1 MKCNLII
8 FKSYRLHFGLGDEG
22 KEDVVKNEARFSL
35 TKRCGFLV
43 TPTLVVTYKTKTKVG
58 LQWSFYKYVTSCM
71 RPKLRKHSNWD

>member
-43 TPTLVVTYKTKTKVG
+43 TPTLA
-58 LQWSFYKYVTSCM
+58 
-71 RPKLRKHSNWD
+71 RPDD

>member
-22 KEDVVKNEARFSL
+22 KEDVVKNEARVSL

-43 TPTLVVTYKTKTKVG
+43 TPTLLYD
-58 LQWSFYKYVTSCM
+58 LLLTS
-71 RPKLRKHSNWD
+71 N

>member
-22 KEDVVKNEARFSL
+22 KEYVVKNEARVSL

-43 TPTLVVTYKTKTKVG
+43 TPTLLRNHLPVV
-58 LQWSFYKYVTSCM
+58 LASS
-71 RPKLRKHSNWD
+71 R